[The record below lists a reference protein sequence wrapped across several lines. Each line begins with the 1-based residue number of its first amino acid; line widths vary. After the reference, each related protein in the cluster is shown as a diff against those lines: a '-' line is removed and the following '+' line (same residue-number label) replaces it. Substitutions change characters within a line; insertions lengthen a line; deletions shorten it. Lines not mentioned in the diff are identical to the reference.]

1 MKIIDRR
8 SRLPLY
14 CQLKNILLYELEEG
28 LYPPGETFPPE
39 MSLAQQYS
47 LSRATVRQAIKEL
60 VNEGYINRIQGK
72 GTIVIREK
80 SSLNR
85 GLSRLTSFTEDMKAQ
100 GYETT
105 TKILTFEEVIV
116 SHKIADSLKIPYDKP
131 VIYINRLRI
140 VNKIPVAINKSYVN
154 LPPGVAMNR
163 DDLSRTVSLYT
174 FLELKRI
181 PLVETDKTIEAV
193 SANKEQAKLLDLQQ
207 GHPLLKVEGVV
218 YTLNQQPVEHHIV
231 ISRSDKY
238 KYSLHLL
245 R

>member
-28 LYPPGETFPPE
+28 IYSPGDTFPPE
-39 MSLAQQYS
+39 MSLAQQYN

-80 SSLNR
+80 GSLNR

-105 TKILTFEEVIV
+105 TKILTFEEIIV
-116 SHKIADSLKIPYDKP
+116 PHEIADSLKVQHDKP
-131 VIYINRLRI
+131 VICINRLRI
-140 VNKIPVAINKSYVN
+140 VNDIPVAINKSYVN
-154 LPPGVAMNR
+154 LPAGVEMNR
-163 DDLSRTVSLYT
+163 DDLSRTDSLYS
-174 FLELKRI
+174 FFEMKRI
-181 PLVETDKTIEAV
+181 PLVESDKTIEAV
-193 SANKEQAKLLDLQQ
+193 AANKEQAKLLGVQQ

-218 YTLNQQPVEHHIV
+218 YTLNQYPLEHHIV